1 MYRVTWTDDVGKKRP
16 RRMDGACVVRGD
28 VATLYETTTD
38 AQGEDGRGRRVT
50 RARVDG
56 AREAFEI
63 GRTVRLGA
71 RHEVYVDD
79 VVGGNAVGA
88 RTTDGG
94 GGDGAAARAK
104 THRFTNRAFRKK
116 FVPPMLKRTTGT
128 VEGMVVGGV
137 TRAEGMGDAV
147 GTREGDERENEQMSA
162 VAKLLLAHDGDLD
175 VALDKFERQ
184 RAAVEAGPSKKTVG
198 VRTGSKAVTPSAPVV
213 REKKAPDRRRA
224 RAPSAALST
233 DVCVKF
239 PPPDYVGLTFSKN
252 HQFTTIRD
260 YQSHFVTAMCENLTL
275 RLRDVS
281 GVMKKLR
288 DDATQSKR
296 ELQQPEIL
304 QKVMWQRYKLRY
316 FTQCE
321 ITSRKWFYKEEGKE
335 KTFIRMTVHD
345 IKAIKGPKI
354 YAKGDLWVVSTEAS
368 FNVEPLRTVGD
379 RYRAPW
385 VGVVQNEWHGF
396 NQKGQ
401 TEVRLL
407 SPRPP
412 ALGDNSTMKLFA
424 IHSSLNA
431 FSEAEEIANIL
442 ALGTNE
448 PSPLIDCVLGSPPRV
463 ELEEEQELYLKDGD
477 IGVSALQRR
486 FKLNDD
492 QARAIS
498 GALAS
503 ATGISNLP
511 VRLVHGPFG
520 SGKTHTIAAFVIKAA
535 ELLKASN
542 GRIMISAHTNVA
554 VDRVLQKLLELG
566 FTDFVRVGSV
576 RKIDPTILPHSV
588 HAKTS
593 VHGASQVKELQAML
607 AEATSARAK
616 VILQQEIEALSTVG
630 KVAARK
636 ALLKKCLVVGVTT
649 YSSTHKDLTYK
660 KFDVVVLDECSQM
673 TEPSSLLPVIRTRCK
688 SVVAVGDPHQL
699 YPVLETVREEI
710 ENASS
715 QVTRNPLQMTLFSR
729 LSKAGYPKV
738 TLRTQYRLHPMIS
751 AIPNKC
757 YYDGMLLDGVDAMD
771 RASLIDI
778 STGGVL
784 PPIVWWD
791 TNGVDEKEGQSKL
804 NVAEANRVSA
814 ILHRLLDNGISAEKI
829 GVIAFYAAQ
838 ASFVTMKLKEC
849 LKSDEPYVAE
859 GDEDDESFAPS
870 DVQVSTVDAF
880 QGQEKEVIVFTL
892 CGAPMSSFTTSER
905 LNVAITRAK
914 RHLIVVGAAG
924 MGQKS
929 GVQAWLEILK
939 RARSTPNGYLPS
951 SARTE
956 CVLGKWSA
964 SAQGTVPD
972 IMLSPGFEPELSPSF
987 ASDRQV
993 LLRLGFDQR
1002 AYWSFYCAAMR
1013 AFNYN
1018 HDKSRDIIAGAPVI
1032 RFIRRSYPQIFDS
1045 SGDVKWRSTKARKMF
1060 TIDALG
1066 LLRRF
1071 IEHEYG
1077 EDWGTSQKLI
1087 DSFEDREDFERDPT
1101 GFGWLCLRE
1110 VTGSVGAE
1118 RFASA
1123 DFVPTSEA
1131 SDDDL
1136 KDDSEDAPSPSPI
1149 TTPYHSNDSGSE
1161 DDSWD
1166 RP

>member
-1 MYRVTWTDDVGKKRP
+1 
-16 RRMDGACVVRGD
+16 
-28 VATLYETTTD
+28 
-38 AQGEDGRGRRVT
+38 
-50 RARVDG
+50 
-56 AREAFEI
+56 
-63 GRTVRLGA
+63 
-71 RHEVYVDD
+71 
-79 VVGGNAVGA
+79 
-88 RTTDGG
+88 
-94 GGDGAAARAK
+94 
-104 THRFTNRAFRKK
+104 
-116 FVPPMLKRTTGT
+116 
-128 VEGMVVGGV
+128 
-137 TRAEGMGDAV
+137 
-147 GTREGDERENEQMSA
+147 
-162 VAKLLLAHDGDLD
+162 
-175 VALDKFERQ
+175 
-184 RAAVEAGPSKKTVG
+184 
-198 VRTGSKAVTPSAPVV
+198 
-213 REKKAPDRRRA
+213 
-224 RAPSAALST
+224 
-233 DVCVKF
+233 
-239 PPPDYVGLTFSKN
+239 
-252 HQFTTIRD
+252 
-260 YQSHFVTAMCENLTL
+260 
-275 RLRDVS
+275 
-281 GVMKKLR
+281 
-288 DDATQSKR
+288 
-296 ELQQPEIL
+296 
-304 QKVMWQRYKLRY
+304 
-316 FTQCE
+316 
-321 ITSRKWFYKEEGKE
+321 
-335 KTFIRMTVHD
+335 
-345 IKAIKGPKI
+345 
-354 YAKGDLWVVSTEAS
+354 
-368 FNVEPLRTVGD
+368 
-379 RYRAPW
+379 
-385 VGVVQNEWHGF
+385 
-396 NQKGQ
+396 
-401 TEVRLL
+401 
-407 SPRPP
+407 
-412 ALGDNSTMKLFA
+412 
-424 IHSSLNA
+424 
-431 FSEAEEIANIL
+431 
-442 ALGTNE
+442 
-448 PSPLIDCVLGSPPRV
+448 
-463 ELEEEQELYLKDGD
+463 
-477 IGVSALQRR
+477 
-486 FKLNDD
+486 
-492 QARAIS
+492 
-498 GALAS
+498 
-503 ATGISNLP
+503 
-511 VRLVHGPFG
+511 
-520 SGKTHTIAAFVIKAA
+520 
-535 ELLKASN
+535 
-542 GRIMISAHTNVA
+542 
-554 VDRVLQKLLELG
+554 
-566 FTDFVRVGSV
+566 
-576 RKIDPTILPHSV
+576 
-588 HAKTS
+588 
-593 VHGASQVKELQAML
+593 
-607 AEATSARAK
+607 
-616 VILQQEIEALSTVG
+616 
-630 KVAARK
+630 
-636 ALLKKCLVVGVTT
+636 
-649 YSSTHKDLTYK
+649 
-660 KFDVVVLDECSQM
+660 M

-715 QVTRNPLQMTLFSR
+715 QVTRNPLQITLFSR

-1087 DSFEDREDFERDPT
+1087 D
-1101 GFGWLCLRE
+1101 
-1110 VTGSVGAE
+1110 
-1118 RFASA
+1118 
-1123 DFVPTSEA
+1123 
-1131 SDDDL
+1131 
-1136 KDDSEDAPSPSPI
+1136 
-1149 TTPYHSNDSGSE
+1149 
-1161 DDSWD
+1161 
-1166 RP
+1166 